1 MQQTPLSQGNAA
13 LRNKDFEAAIRH
25 YNRALAQNPELA
37 TMLQSNIDLAHQRGG
52 IPKPATDAVPVVT
65 VDIVVPVY
73 NALDDVKKCLES
85 LQRCIDGLIVKII
98 VVNDGSD
105 GATTRWLREYCGNK
119 PVFKLI
125 EHEKNAGYTKAVN
138 TGLKATTADYAI
150 TQNSD
155 TIVSPGWL
163 TGLIRCMNSS
173 PTIGIVGPLSNAAS
187 WQNVPNLRDE
197 QGNFA
202 VNDLRA
208 GYTVDDMARAV
219 RQAST
224 KTYPRLPFVNGFCFM
239 IKRAVIDNIG
249 FMDEENFPV
258 GYGEENDYCIR
269 ALDAGY
275 ELAIADDVYVFH
287 AKSKSFGHNRRKE
300 LSSQGTENI
309 KKKHTA
315 LKFYAYVEIAK
326 KTSDL
331 DKIRSKI
338 NRILKTQEVDIEK
351 GHKRI
356 PHLSVATIDMHGT
369 SVKLSPEPV
378 YGDKEYEVNPKPSAP
393 CLLLPFN
400 SKGAVQTNRKAFNLT
415 IGVHLHL
422 HYQDMLEEFIYFL
435 KNIEQRFSLYVSI
448 NNQTNIEAIRSKL
461 TKDLPY
467 ATVCV
472 EQMPNKGRD
481 IGPLL
486 AGFGKRMAKHEII
499 CHIHSKRSLHN
510 VNKSDWRRQ
519 LLVNLLGSKTIVRNI
534 LQSFFENDRLGI
546 VFPEYHHSL
555 RGQIS
560 WGTNFEICEK
570 LANGL
575 GIKINKESLNLF
587 PAGSMFWAKRESIQ
601 NLFDTKL
608 DWNNFPDED
617 GQVDGTV
624 AHAVERLFGEIAAS
638 NNFEIIQSKSEKPY
652 NLIFYHPHKWPFEF
666 QKPALETNQNIEEYR
681 KSQNLLKPTCAVFTA
696 LTGGYDQPVVHEKL
710 SPHCDYLLFTDSPA
724 NDRGFWKVLQ
734 IPYKNEIP
742 VRRSRYVKTNP
753 HKYLQNYEVAIWI
766 DANVIIKGD
775 IEQYAALVSS
785 DPNTPIFGI
794 SHPHR
799 NCIYEEAAAVIA
811 AKKDTSDKV
820 TRQLERY
827 LKEGFPKKFGLVE
840 TNLLVINLK
849 HSKTRELFE
858 AWSNEIESGSHRDQL
873 SLNYCLWKTK
883 TDWKPIFIEKTTL
896 RDSFD
901 FAYLGHGKNSGYPAE
916 FPIPSARIVKP

>member
-13 LRNKDFEAAIRH
+13 LRNKDYEAAIRH

-37 TMLQSNIDLAHQRGG
+37 AMLQSNIDLAHQRGG
-52 IPKPATDAVPVVT
+52 IPKPDAGAVPVAT

-73 NALDDVKKCLES
+73 NALEDVKKCLES
-85 LQRCIDGLIVKII
+85 LQRCTDGLTVKVI

-105 GATTRWLREYCGNK
+105 EATTQWLREYCGGK

-202 VNDLRA
+202 VNDLPA
-208 GYTVDDMARAV
+208 GYTVEDMARAV
-219 RQAST
+219 QQASNRA
-224 KTYPRLPFVNGFCFM
+224 YPRLPFVNGFCFM
-239 IKRAVIDNIG
+239 IKRAVMDNIG

-269 ALDAGY
+269 ALDSGY

-300 LSSQGTENI
+300 LSSQGTENL

-315 LKFYAYVEIAK
+315 LKFHAYVEIAK
-326 KTSDL
+326 KTSNL
-331 DKIRSKI
+331 DKIRSRI
-338 NRILKTQEVDIEK
+338 NQVLKTPEVEHK
-351 GHKRI
+351 NGHKKTV
-356 PHLSVATIDMHGT
+356 HLSVATIDMHG
-369 SVKLSPEPV
+369 SPINLSPEPV
-378 YGDKEYEVNPKPSAP
+378 YGNKEYEVNPKPSGP

-400 SKGAVQTNRKAFNLT
+400 SKGVDQTKKRALNLT

-448 NNQTNIEAIRSKL
+448 NNQTNIEVIRSKL
-461 TKDLPY
+461 TKDLPH

-481 IGPLL
+481 IGPFL
-486 AGFGKRMAKHEII
+486 AGFGTRMAKHEII

-534 LQSFFENDRLGI
+534 LQSFLENERLGI

-555 RGQIS
+555 QGQIS
-560 WGTNFEICEK
+560 WGTNFEICK
-570 LANGL
+570 NLANDL
-575 GIKINKESLNLF
+575 NIEINKESLNLF

-601 NLFDTKL
+601 NLFDIKL

-624 AHAVERLFGEIAAS
+624 AHAVERLFGEIATS
-638 NNFEIIQSKSEKPY
+638 NNFELIQSKAEKPH

-666 QKPALETNQNIEEYR
+666 QKSTLEINHNIEEYR
-681 KSQNLLKPTCAVFTA
+681 KSQNLGKPAYAVFTA
-696 LTGGYDQPVVHEKL
+696 LTGGYDQPVVHENL
-710 SPHCDYLLFTDSPA
+710 SSHCDYLLFTDSPA
-724 NDRGFWKVLQ
+724 NDRGFWKILQ
-734 IPYKNEIP
+734 IPYENEIP

-753 HKYLQNYEVAIWI
+753 QKYLQNYDIAIWI

-775 IEQYAALVSS
+775 IEKYAALASS
-785 DPNTPIFGI
+785 EPNTPIFGI
-794 SHPHR
+794 THPHR
-799 NCIYEEAAAVIA
+799 NCIYEEATAVIA
-811 AKKDTSDKV
+811 SKKDTSDKV
-820 TRQLERY
+820 IRQIERY
-827 LKEGFPKKFGLVE
+827 RKEGFPKKFGLIE

-858 AWSNEIESGSHRDQL
+858 AWSNEIENGSHRDQL

-883 TDWKPIFIEKTTL
+883 TDWKPIFTEKTTL

-901 FAYLGHGKNSGYPAE
+901 FAYLGHGRNSGYPAE
-916 FPIPSARIVKP
+916 FPIPSAKIVKP